1 MTFKDT
7 LQLMEEV
14 EKATTEQN
22 QKLAQTQ
29 KQFDIVKGG
38 IVQSRDKTAVIK
50 NAIGDCN
57 RVRVTVSQIMMN
69 LSAISEENA
78 ASTTETANAMQQLNS
93 TISELLQESQKL
105 LSISAQLEEDIQFF
119 RLAR

>member
-1 MTFKDT
+1 MR
-7 LQLMEEV
+7 
-14 EKATTEQN
+14 A
-22 QKLAQTQ
+22 
-29 KQFDIVKGG
+29 
-38 IVQSRDKTAVIK
+38 
-50 NAIGDCN
+50 
-57 RVRVTVSQIMMN
+57 TVSQIMMN

-78 ASTTETANAMQQLNS
+78 ASTTETATAMQQLNG